1 MRSNGPSTEKSTIAH
16 LLFFLQLSCW
26 CFHLTGFHP
35 NCSPTCY
42 KVQTRHTLFLELPAV
57 LEVLLVPTH
66 VFSLKDFRPK
76 LPHVFHT
83 LLVCHPH
90 SLVWLSATLSAS
102 HGGKFMLNSSKGAS
116 VNCKLLSSV
125 VFHIIQICFLLGLGR
140 FCFYISNL
148 SFPSSYPLPFS
159 CGVPHLSLQQKRL
172 RCVVFHVF
180 SE

>member
-1 MRSNGPSTEKSTIAH
+1 MHISPSSILLKKLFVRSNGPSTEKSTIAH

-26 CFHLTGFHP
+26 CFHITGFHS

-57 LEVLLVPTH
+57 PEVLLVPTH

-76 LPHVFHT
+76 LQHVLHT

-102 HGGKFMLNSSKGAS
+102 HGGKFMFSSSKGAF

-125 VFHIIQICFLLGLGR
+125 VFRIIQICFCWDMADFAFTHRIFLFLHIIH
-140 FCFYISNL
+140 C
-148 SFPSSYPLPFS
+148 PSLAVS
-159 CGVPHLSLQQKRL
+159 RI
-172 RCVVFHVF
+172 
-180 SE
+180 